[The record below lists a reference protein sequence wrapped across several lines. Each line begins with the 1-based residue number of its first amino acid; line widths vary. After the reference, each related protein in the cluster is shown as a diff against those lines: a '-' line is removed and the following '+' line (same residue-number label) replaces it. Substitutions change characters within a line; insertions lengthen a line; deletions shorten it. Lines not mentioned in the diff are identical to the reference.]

1 MMMNK
6 EKAAEYFRGDIDCSQ
21 IVLAYSA
28 EKVGL
33 DSDTALKLGSAFGG
47 GMWHGETCGCVT
59 GALMAIGAG
68 YGQTE
73 PGDSEG
79 KALLLAKK
87 QQFEERF
94 MTRLKSVIRT
104 DTPVEKII
112 RDNDVFICPDCGRE
126 NVRGLLK
133 ETYFVCP
140 QCGHHYKIS
149 ARARVA
155 YTVDQGTFREISR
168 AISGGNPLGFPDYE
182 EKLAHGG
189 RDQTGQ

>member
-1 MMMNK
+1 MNK

-94 MTRLKSVIRT
+94 MEENGSLNCRWLLGYDVSDLDDLAKIVAEDMFYTRCT
-104 DTPVEKII
+104 
-112 RDNDVFICPDCGRE
+112 G
-126 NVRGLLK
+126 
-133 ETYFVCP
+133 YVC
-140 QCGHHYKIS
+140 S
-149 ARARVA
+149 ACRIL
-155 YTVDQGTFREISR
+155 DEI
-168 AISGGNPLGFPDYE
+168 L
-182 EKLAHGG
+182 
-189 RDQTGQ
+189 

>member
-1 MMMNK
+1 MNK

-21 IVLAYSA
+21 IVLANSA

-94 MTRLKSVIRT
+94 MEENGSLNCRRLLGYDVSDPDDLAKIVAEDMFYTRCT
-104 DTPVEKII
+104 
-112 RDNDVFICPDCGRE
+112 G
-126 NVRGLLK
+126 
-133 ETYFVCP
+133 YVC
-140 QCGHHYKIS
+140 S
-149 ARARVA
+149 ACRIL
-155 YTVDQGTFREISR
+155 DEI
-168 AISGGNPLGFPDYE
+168 L
-182 EKLAHGG
+182 
-189 RDQTGQ
+189 